1 MTFSSFDP
9 QDGENR
15 TVRAVLTG
23 ALQESD
29 GTTYNV
35 ATQMNSFVYN
45 TVVGWCVAAST
56 LVRTRHARLAEVPW
70 HAGSSALQLSC
81 HICAECTA
89 GSETETLQCS
99 LAARSSQ
106 RSNPKPG
113 IVPLCKAGRWI
124 KP

>member
-1 MTFSSFDP
+1 MAVLRCRQDGENRAVRAILTGSVQERVCYGRWNPMTFCSFDP

-45 TVVGWCVAAST
+45 TVVGWCAAAST
-56 LVRTRHARLAEVPW
+56 LVRTR
-70 HAGSSALQLSC
+70 
-81 HICAECTA
+81 
-89 GSETETLQCS
+89 
-99 LAARSSQ
+99 
-106 RSNPKPG
+106 
-113 IVPLCKAGRWI
+113 
-124 KP
+124 